1 MDSMRIVLSRRM
13 MLVAPFL
20 ALTVGCGPKDE
31 IRTYEVP
38 KPKAASDDATAP
50 TGPDKSRLLG
60 AIIPTGDG
68 RQFWFVKFSGPID
81 VISRHEK
88 DFDQF
93 VNSVRVE
100 GNSPKWT
107 APAGWTENPAKMMRL
122 VTFLPPD
129 AGKDAPELYVS
140 EPFAGSVIENVN
152 RWRKEVGAKEVTEAE
167 LPQATSELTLG
178 SVKAYRVDARGPKEV
193 VKGSMPPFMRK

>member
-1 MDSMRIVLSRRM
+1 MRIVPSRRM
-13 MLVAPFL
+13 ILVGVPL
-20 ALTVGCGPKDE
+20 ALILGCGPKDE
-31 IRTYEVP
+31 IRTYDAP
-38 KPKAASDDATAP
+38 TPKAATDDSATP

-68 RQFWFVKFSGPID
+68 RQSWFVKFSGPVD

-93 VNSVRVE
+93 VNSIRVD
-100 GNSPKWT
+100 GGSPKWT
-107 APAGWTENPAKMMRL
+107 APPGWTENPPRAMRL
-122 VTFLPPD
+122 VTFLPPGG
-129 AGKDAPELYVS
+129 GKDAPELYVS

-178 SVKAYRVDARGPKEV
+178 AVKAHRVDARGPKEV